1 MPGVRVPPS
10 VPVPPAPGLE
20 CVVNVSEGRDDV
32 ALHTLATACGGVLAD
47 VHRDAD
53 HHRAVLTLAGPAPAV
68 ESAARA
74 LTAAAVAN
82 LHLDGHRGSHP
93 RFGVVDVVPFVPLE
107 AALDGRLRPPAALD
121 AAVGARDRFARWAA
135 DTLGLPCFL
144 YGPLPG
150 GGARSLPEVR
160 RGAFTGL
167 APDVGPAVPHPT
179 AGACAVG
186 ARGFLVAYNLW
197 LDDRPD
203 GLALAR
209 TVAAE
214 VRGPAVR
221 TLGLDVGGR
230 AQVSCNLVDPF
241 AVGPEALYDEVRAL
255 LEPYGARIARCELVG
270 LVPQAVRDAV
280 TPVRRDLLDLDAGA
294 TVEARLAAGRGG
306 AS

>member
-1 MPGVRVPPS
+1 MPPGDPG
-10 VPVPPAPGLE
+10 PPAPGLE
-20 CVVNVSEGRDDV
+20 CVVNVSEGRDDD
-32 ALHTLATACGGVLAD
+32 ALEALATVCGGVLAD

-68 ESAARA
+68 EAAARA
-74 LTAAAVAN
+74 LTAAAVAR

-107 AALDGRLRPPAALD
+107 TGPDGRLRPPAALD
-121 AAVGARDRFARWAA
+121 TAVGARDRFADWAA
-135 DTLGLPCFL
+135 GRLGLPCFL

-150 GGARSLPEVR
+150 GGARTLPEVR
-160 RGAFTGL
+160 RGAFTRL

-255 LEPYGARIARCELVG
+255 LEPHGATIARCELVG

-280 TPVRRDLLDLDAGA
+280 TPARRDLLDLGTGA
-294 TVEARLAAGRGG
+294 TVEARLAAGRGAAG
-306 AS
+306 